1 MLVLCI
7 RTYKLEVFSWGLISL
22 KNCFS
27 QTKDIL
33 ERATSCKNDV
43 PRVEKSK
50 RLLLANWM
58 WSTSQEICH
67 ELSSCSIFNKSSI
80 YDFAW
85 SKKTHEGEN
94 GHLYAPMVPTI
105 IIVGG
110 HSH

>member
-27 QTKDIL
+27 QTKHIL

-67 ELSSCSIFNKSSI
+67 ELSSCSIFNKSI

-94 GHLYAPMVPTI
+94 GHLYAPMLPTI